1 MKSFALVVLA
11 LAAAEALQLHPAG
24 ANGAVRTA
32 GAIGAVRT
40 AGALRPAARRS
51 GEIHLLDKKG
61 EAHSTVVFLRH
72 GQSTWNADSLF
83 TGWADVELTTL
94 GKNEAAGAAATLWK
108 EGIEFDVAY
117 CSRLKRA
124 RQTLEIVLSIS
135 GQEEVPVNACWRL
148 NERMYGGL
156 TGLNKKETA
165 AKYGD
170 EQVKR
175 WRRSY
180 DVPPPPVEKDS
191 PYYPGN
197 NPQYYHIREEELP
210 LSECLKARAR
220 ADTLERTLPYWESD
234 IVPALTKG
242 KTVNEIF
249 EMVDRNGDG
258 RIDFEEFVQ
267 AITAESLP
275 R

>member
-1 MKSFALVVLA
+1 MKSLPVVVLA

-32 GAIGAVRT
+32 GANGAVRTAGANGAVRTAGAIGAVRT
-40 AGALRPAARRS
+40 AGALRPAPRRS

-220 ADTLERTLPYWESD
+220 AVAAGGGGGGGGGDTDLP
-234 IVPALTKG
+234 P
-242 KTVNEIF
+242 
-249 EMVDRNGDG
+249 
-258 RIDFEEFVQ
+258 
-267 AITAESLP
+267 
-275 R
+275 

>member
-1 MKSFALVVLA
+1 MATVVMKSFALVVLA

-51 GEIHLLDKKG
+51 GEIYLLDKKG

-220 ADTLERTLPYWESD
+220 AVAAGGGGGGGGGDTDLP
-234 IVPALTKG
+234 P
-242 KTVNEIF
+242 
-249 EMVDRNGDG
+249 
-258 RIDFEEFVQ
+258 
-267 AITAESLP
+267 
-275 R
+275 